1 MLGAFKDNPD
11 VADGFKEFVLEGIHF
26 ESILNLDQNPEL
38 DGFLTI
44 YGEKPDGIDLSKDS
58 QAMSR
63 LKEAGEKA
71 KIELS
76 GTGQTQINLPFITM
90 KDGQPEHL
98 DINLTKAKFDEL
110 TADLVEATMGPT
122 RRAMKDSGV
131 GKGDV
136 DKVILVGGSTR
147 IPSCLLYTSDA
158 ADE

>member
-1 MLGAFKDNPD
+1 
-11 VADGFKEFVLEGIHF
+11 
-26 ESILNLDQNPEL
+26 
-38 DGFLTI
+38 
-44 YGEKPDGIDLSKDS
+44 
-58 QAMSR
+58 MSR
-63 LKEAGEKA
+63 LREASEKA

-90 KDGQPEHL
+90 SDGQPEHL

-131 GKGDV
+131 AKGAV

-147 IPSCLLYTSDA
+147 IPAVQEAIESEVGKSPFKGINPDEAVAMGA
-158 ADE
+158 ALQAAIITGDEAG